1 MRSILPYKKKR
12 TLLVFLGI
20 VFLASIFMLPYL
32 GSVNLFDSNEVNYAE
47 SAREMIL
54 TGDYMNVQIDFQPF
68 PEKPPLFFWLQ
79 VTSMK
84 VFGINEFAARFP
96 NFICGILTLMIIYSF
111 GKRIYGY
118 RFGLFWVLSFASA
131 ILPFFFFKSGIID
144 PWFNLLLFL
153 GISLFILYM
162 HGERRGTRML
172 NIALS
177 AIFLGLAVLTKGPV
191 GIAVFFICLLIF
203 LFLKRFEVKMTFQEI
218 ILFSVILLLV
228 GGSWYFY
235 QVLSGNSYVL
245 GEFFRYSLDIL
256 FQKKS
261 VHGGF
266 FGYHLVILL
275 LGVFPASVIAMKSIT
290 KKAENTS
297 LQRLYKQWMYIMI
310 LVVIVIYSIARTK
323 LLNYSSL
330 AYFPLTFLA
339 AWVWDKWVDRKIE
352 IGSWQVI
359 LIFIISL
366 LYSGLVILI
375 PLLATHPE
383 WLSDGK
389 LEFIDEFNRAALQ
402 RNVHW
407 SGTEWM
413 VGLFLI
419 LGVIFSLVQ
428 VLRRNTR
435 GMLVL
440 HAVVL
445 LFVTGSLYIFTGRI
459 EEYTQRSAI
468 KFYKGLK
475 GQEVYVNPLGYKS
488 YSHLY
493 YFDKQPGEAPM
504 TVDEMMENELDRD
517 AYFVIQVDK
526 KEAILERYPKLE
538 ILYERDGYVFTV
550 KRTQPQ

>member
-1 MRSILPYKKKR
+1 MKSILLSYKKKR
-12 TLLVFLGI
+12 FLLVYIGI
-20 VFLASIFMLPYL
+20 VLLASFFMLPYL
-32 GSVNLFDSNEVNYAE
+32 GSVHLFDSNEVNNAE

-68 PEKPPLFFWLQ
+68 PEKPPLFCWLQ
-79 VTSMK
+79 VSSMK
-84 VFGINEFAARFP
+84 IFGINEFAARFP
-96 NFICGILTLMIIYSF
+96 NFICGVLTLMIIYSF
-111 GKRIYGY
+111 GKRIYGH

-177 AIFLGLAVLTKGPV
+177 ALFLGLAVLTKGPV
-191 GIAVFFICLLIF
+191 GLAVFFICLLIF
-203 LFLKRFEVKMTFQEI
+203 LFLKRFKVKMTVQEI
-218 ILFSVILLLV
+218 LLFSVILLAV
-228 GGSWYFY
+228 GGWWYLY
-235 QVLSGNSYVL
+235 QVLSGNGYVL
-245 GEFFRYSLDIL
+245 RELFRYSLNIL
-256 FQKKS
+256 FQKRS
-261 VHGGF
+261 VHDGF

-275 LGVFPASVIAMKSIT
+275 LGVFPASVIAMKSVT
-290 KKAENTS
+290 KKSENTS

-310 LVVIVIYSIARTK
+310 LVVIVIYSLARTK

-339 AWVWDKWVDRKIE
+339 AWVWDKWVARKTE
-352 IGSWQVI
+352 IGTWQVI

-366 LYSGLVILI
+366 LYAGLVIFI

-383 WLSDGK
+383 WLIDGK
-389 LEFIDEFNRAALQ
+389 FAFIDEFNRSALQ

-419 LGVIFSLVQ
+419 LGVIVSLIQ
-428 VLRRNTR
+428 ILRRNAS
-435 GMLVL
+435 GMLIL
-440 HAVVL
+440 HMVVL
-445 LFVTGSLYIFTGRI
+445 LFITGSLYIYTGRI
-459 EEYTQRSAI
+459 EEYTQRAAV

-475 GQEVYVNPLGYKS
+475 GQEVYVRPLGYKS

-493 YFDKQPGEAPM
+493 YFDKPPGEARM

-517 AYFVIQVDK
+517 AYFVIQVDE
-526 KEAILERYPKLE
+526 KEAILERYPQLE

-550 KRTQPQ
+550 KRTR